1 MTLPELTD
9 VAATYADAIVA
20 AVRREYPNAPRH
32 VMTGPQDQATP
43 RGAHPAFYGCFD
55 WHSAVEMHWALVRLL
70 RTVPEAVDGGA
81 VRGVLT
87 EHLTADNLA
96 AEADYFRQR
105 PSWERPYG
113 WGWALALAD
122 ELASWTDDPDA
133 AGWAEALRPLADVL
147 TAGFVGWLPTLA
159 YPERVGMHSNTA
171 FALARGLPWARRL
184 ASAGDPRL
192 LDQITSVVGRL
203 YAGDR
208 DYPAGWEPGG
218 ADFLSGALTEAELMA
233 AVRPESFP
241 GWLAGF
247 LPGLADGRPASLFAP
262 AVVTNPKDGQG
273 AHLHGLNL
281 YRAYGFGLLA
291 RMLPAGDARVALLLR
306 AREAH
311 AAASLPAI
319 VGGGWM
325 TEHWLAAYAVL
336 LLGDAANPVE
346 VPTRGGRS

>member
-32 VMTGPQDQATP
+32 PMTGPQDQVTP
-43 RGAHPAFYGCFD
+43 RGAHPAFYGCYD

-70 RTVPEAVDGGA
+70 RTVPGAVDVDA
-81 VRGVLT
+81 VRELLA
-87 EHLTADNLA
+87 EHLAADNLA
-96 AEADYFRQR
+96 AEAAYLQGH

-122 ELASWTDDPDA
+122 ELASWSDDADA
-133 AGWAEALRPLADVL
+133 AGWADALRPLADVL
-147 TAGFVGWLPTLA
+147 TDGFVGWLPTLT

-171 FALARGLPWARRL
+171 FALARALPWAQRL
-184 ASAGDPRL
+184 ASSGDPRL

-233 AVRPESFP
+233 AVLPESFP
-241 GWLAGF
+241 GWLGEF
-247 LPGLADGRPASLFAP
+247 LPGLVDGRPAGLFTP
-262 AVVTNPKDGQG
+262 TVVTNPQDGQG

-291 RMLPAGDARVALLLR
+291 RLLPAGDTRVAPLLR
-306 AREAH
+306 ARETH
-311 AAASLPAI
+311 AEASLPAI

-336 LLGDAANPVE
+336 LLGDAANPVDA
-346 VPTRGGRS
+346 PTRRGR